1 MKITDIVGNI
11 HRSIAMC
18 TPAAALYIDDWPR
31 TSFQRVDAQHAYSL
45 VPASSDAFSLS
56 SAAFN

>member
-1 MKITDIVGNI
+1 MKITDTVGNI
-11 HRSIAMC
+11 HRSNVH
-18 TPAAALYIDDWPR
+18 PAAALYIDDWPR
-31 TSFQRVDAQHAYSL
+31 TLFQRVDALHAYSL